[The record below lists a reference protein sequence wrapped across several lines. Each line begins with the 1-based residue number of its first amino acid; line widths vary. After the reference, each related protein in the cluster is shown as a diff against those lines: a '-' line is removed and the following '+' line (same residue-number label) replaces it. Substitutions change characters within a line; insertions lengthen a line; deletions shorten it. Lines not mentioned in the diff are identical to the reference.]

1 MRIGKA
7 VAPSVRVDDFLERAS
22 VDLMGI
28 AWEITRLAVAP
39 ELAFWQALDFV
50 AEVVEVMAA
59 VSF

>member
-7 VAPSVRVDDFLERAS
+7 VAPAVCIDDFLERAS
-22 VDLMGI
+22 VDLTGV
-28 AWEITRLAVAP
+28 AWEIARLAVAP